1 EGEFYLSFL
10 SEKIFYLILCNFPIP
25 QLHLQV
31 EFRYFKC
38 VIHEYFIKKDY
49 PSMVDFGRWF
59 FHLFNKKNYDKSG
72 VYTRSFQSAVESIHH
87 ELDEAFKAL
96 DINDEHHENM
106 MAEIRKKEAA
116 EARKEEDDKIKGSMF
131 DNIKNTSTKRI
142 AKFEES
148 LKTIE
153 DRFPEEQSYLKVKLC
168 YTYLK
173 AIFKQLEA
181 KQKIDYKE
189 LAGYLSAVISD
200 IEHVAANND
209 GFHSIYLDILCI
221 NNLDHIYC
229 ITEAIIGYLPHDY
242 VHRFIQ
248 SVVSVKYNER
258 KLYNIIRY
266 FKCVIN
272 KYIDI
277 NNYIFAA
284 DYGTWFI
291 KTYNKRVYNYT
302 ALEISNFEDVVF
314 AIHKDID
321 KAYKV
326 LGEKNKHHEN
336 MMETIKKRESETPK
350 ERNDRMKAELYD
362 LAMRCQANG
371 DMAGYCGYMS
381 ALSDIGR

>member
-1 EGEFYLSFL
+1 
-10 SEKIFYLILCNFPIP
+10 
-25 QLHLQV
+25 
-31 EFRYFKC
+31 
-38 VIHEYFIKKDY
+38 
-49 PSMVDFGRWF
+49 M
-59 FHLFNKKNYDKSG
+59 
-72 VYTRSFQSAVESIHH
+72 
-87 ELDEAFKAL
+87 
-96 DINDEHHENM
+96 
-106 MAEIRKKEAA
+106 
-116 EARKEEDDKIKGSMF
+116 
-131 DNIKNTSTKRI
+131 
-142 AKFEES
+142 
-148 LKTIE
+148 
-153 DRFPEEQSYLKVKLC
+153 
-168 YTYLK
+168 
-173 AIFKQLEA
+173 
-181 KQKIDYKE
+181 
-189 LAGYLSAVISD
+189 
-200 IEHVAANND
+200 
-209 GFHSIYLDILCI
+209 
-221 NNLDHIYC
+221 
-229 ITEAIIGYLPHDY
+229 
-242 VHRFIQ
+242 HRFIQ